1 MTKALILALHA
12 YLTLHTYKPFHKE
25 DQMQQLKE
33 ENAVL
38 KEKMTKLEQ
47 DILSLRLQ
55 NEQLTIGRGAS
66 SPNKRTRPDH

>member
-1 MTKALILALHA
+1 
-12 YLTLHTYKPFHKE
+12 
-25 DQMQQLKE
+25 MQQLKE

-66 SPNKRTRPDH
+66 SPNKRTRPDHE